1 MASWSRPYTQKS
13 DPYVKL
19 LEVRRIG
26 ATLLRS
32 DVKTMEQILEE
43 GFWDHAALLD
53 PDTYV
58 RSFVFLNNKRD
69 ISNYV
74 SHRCKAGSLYLPI
87 GMASDSTMKRLQ
99 QVFQEHGMMEVKI
112 PFRSNA

>member
-1 MASWSRPYTQKS
+1 
-13 DPYVKL
+13 VKL
-19 LEVRRIG
+19 PEVRRIG

-53 PDTYV
+53 PNTYALSLKNQKAV
-58 RSFVFLNNKRD
+58 
-69 ISNYV
+69 SNYV

-87 GMASDSTMKRLQ
+87 GMPSGSATKG
-99 QVFQEHGMMEVKI
+99 F
-112 PFRSNA
+112 